1 MANPLT
7 SLVVRSVAAAASR
20 QIASRVAGA
29 NLGPIGTA
37 ATVALPFVLRR
48 VSPLGLAAMAV
59 GAWGVGRLAKSGLV
73 QNIAQT
79 ITTPSQP
86 AQAPIV
92 TPPPIAWASAG
103 D

>member
-7 SLVVRSVAAAASR
+7 SLVVRGVAAAASR

-48 VSPLGLAAMAV
+48 VSPLGMVAMAV

-73 QNIAQT
+73 ESVLDGKEPQR
-79 ITTPSQP
+79 QP
-86 AQAPIV
+86 TV
-92 TPPPIAWASAG
+92 TPPPIAWSAAG

>member
-1 MANPLT
+1 MANPLA

-29 NLGPIGTA
+29 NLGPLGTA

-48 VSPLGLAAMAV
+48 VSPMGMVAMAV
-59 GAWGVGRLAKSGLV
+59 GAWGVGRLAKSGIVEAAL
-73 QNIAQT
+73 
-79 ITTPSQP
+79 
-86 AQAPIV
+86 APKERAPVV
-92 TPPPIAWASAG
+92 TPPPIAWSAAG

>member
-73 QNIAQT
+73 QNIAARSEP
-79 ITTPSQP
+79 TPTP
-86 AQAPIV
+86 TV

>member
-1 MANPLT
+1 MPNPLT

-37 ATVALPFVLRR
+37 ATVALPFMLRR

-73 QNIAQT
+73 QH
-79 ITTPSQP
+79 ITMPSQP

-92 TPPPIAWASAG
+92 TPPPIAWAPAG